1 MKLRVKTGD
10 TVKVIA
16 GKDKGKSGKIVQVFP
31 TLQRV
36 VVEGVNMTKR
46 HLRARKQ
53 GEKGQ
58 TIEVSMPINAS
69 NVQILGDDGKARRHA
84 GHRRIYP
91 SSATKKTLES

>member
-31 TLQRV
+31 GMGRV

-58 TIEVSMPINAS
+58 VIEVSMPIHVS
-69 NVQILGDDGKARRHA
+69 NVQILGDDGKARRH
-84 GHRRIYP
+84 GLHRHTYP
-91 SSATKKTLES
+91 SSETKKTIEP